1 MHRSIIWN
9 DEMDDNVLE
18 WGNDMRRMLKCRDL
32 IWGDVYV
39 PKHAMDELRRVLI
52 GCFEIKL
59 WEYNFQSLPKFR
71 TQAVILNSKARTSLT
86 NSYNHYRTDGEI
98 QIRPDYYRL
107 GLGKRCSLLSHH
119 SNLYYLHVDFRS
131 RFDINISGI
140 DSCFSF
146 CQNDHNKSA
155 FSWFFM
161 KRDRE
166 LPGVFQASSSK
177 YGVIQLG
184 QRGFLLL
191 SILQLSLLSHSLL
204 RHSIFLV
211 FRLLLTT
218 LSQILEDTTSIDQ
231 PGLVLNST
239 FHHLLSVG
247 RGEARQGKP
256 VTELEILNALA
267 LDCYPTLYSAK
278 EIECKTWICIW
289 LARFY
294 YLEA

>member
-1 MHRSIIWN
+1 
-9 DEMDDNVLE
+9 MDLYLPSCCNFLYHVQSTEQVL
-18 WGNDMRRMLKCRDL
+18 WTSSFLGLFSHTSL
-32 IWGDVYV
+32 V
-39 PKHAMDELRRVLI
+39 
-52 GCFEIKL
+52 
-59 WEYNFQSLPKFR
+59 LPKLH
-71 TQAVILNSKARTSLT
+71 ILEMIPNPVWLALYSAM
-86 NSYNHYRTDGEI
+86 YNHYRTDGEI

-289 LARFY
+289 LARRMHDHKGTHSEPVHFV
-294 YLEA
+294 EAWSNQMPLTWL

>member
-1 MHRSIIWN
+1 MIWRETVRIHRSVERYALMHEFVSAKGKLVNMAQASKIQ
-9 DEMDDNVLE
+9 L
-18 WGNDMRRMLKCRDL
+18 GKAQLKWL
-32 IWGDVYV
+32 IWPG
-39 PKHAMDELRRVLI
+39 P
-52 GCFEIKL
+52 
-59 WEYNFQSLPKFR
+59 FR
-71 TQAVILNSKARTSLT
+71 
-86 NSYNHYRTDGEI
+86 YNHYRTDGEI

-204 RHSIFLV
+204 RHNIFLV